1 MRSTERFRKLKEW
14 LYKEL
19 CQGRAMKAPPK
30 DGDITDLKTAEP
42 QVFLAWQ
49 PSQPNNPGQRP
60 SGDPISVCPAITV
73 MPIPSHMRYV
83 EEHRFDRYNNIRRSQ
98 EMGQAVIVDMLM
110 TVYDPGIRMPGFV
123 ESVRLGKTDMTLL
136 KDGTEQGLFTLLN
149 WMDDLMELLLREKH
163 VPGTDLVLYDDT
175 AVYSLYADQ
184 EYVRDKRPLYY
195 GFVRAEFKGYASP
208 GSDHGRPSELDKLL
222 L

>member
-14 LYKEL
+14 LYLEL
-19 CQGRAMKAPPK
+19 CKGRTMKAPPK
-30 DGDITDLKTAEP
+30 DGDITDTTTTEP
-42 QVFLAWQ
+42 QVFRAWQ
-49 PSQPNNPGQRP
+49 PSQPNAPGVRP
-60 SGDPISVCPAITV
+60 SGDPISVCPSITV
-73 MPIPSHMRYV
+73 MPIPSYVRYV
-83 EEHRFDRYNNIRRSQ
+83 EEKRFDRYNNIRRSQ

-110 TVYDPGIRMPGFV
+110 TIYDPGIRMDGFV

-149 WMDDLMELLLREKH
+149 WMDDLMELLLRVRH

-208 GSDHGRPSELDKLL
+208 GSDHGRQSELDKLL